1 MRIMEPCITNRD
13 VHKLQKSY
21 ECTTNKE
28 KKLSNDYQF
37 IEVSSVCQRGWWPW
51 VGEGDPSYEGHECD
65 LGASPLVHLPH
76 TPTPRI
82 SCHSTWHVFVEES
95 VKLTEGQCTIYDNII
110 MQRTRKKVVSCSYS
124 TECVCFCGLVKPTP
138 SLPPSLPQPGSKAT
152 PHERRDYPLVRLTF
166 RTFVMSL

>member
-1 MRIMEPCITNRD
+1 MEPCITNRD

-51 VGEGDPSYEGHECD
+51 VGEGDPSCEGRECD

-95 VKLTEGQCTIYDNII
+95 VKLKDSAQSMTTTYI
-110 MQRTRKKVVSCSYS
+110 TRKKVVSCSYR
-124 TECVCFCGLVKPTP
+124 VCLLLLTCETY
-138 SLPPSLPQPGSKAT
+138 SLPACLPACCLVPRPT
-152 PHERRDYPLVRLTF
+152 EERAWEQGYPA
-166 RTFVMSL
+166 